1 MAELPEYA
9 FFVSDDTVYAGLY
22 MACKTHIS
30 LKNGAQFDLVEKTDY
45 PWNGKISFSVEN
57 WNGVPFRMMARV
69 PGWAGGGFKELDTSK
84 PEIEFDM
91 TPQMLRANP
100 KLEENENSVC
110 IRRGPIVYCME
121 AEDASGWLMP
131 QDSVFEEYVKDI
143 EGEKVIALKTSALKL
158 DSVCSGLYER
168 IPKVTITKQ
177 PLELIPYFAWDN
189 SGFQEMRIW
198 IPVRY

>member
-1 MAELPEYA
+1 
-9 FFVSDDTVYAGLY
+9 
-22 MACKTHIS
+22 
-30 LKNGAQFDLVEKTDY
+30 
-45 PWNGKISFSVEN
+45 
-57 WNGVPFRMMARV
+57 MMARV
-69 PGWAGGGFKELDTSK
+69 PGWAGGGFKELDISK

-110 IRRGPIVYCME
+110 VRRGPIVYCME